1 MFWVKKSLFFWSPR
15 KFGEIFFGPRAGLVG
30 IPFFIMKSSL
40 SIGGKGVPALQTKL
54 VVIVVIDRLL
64 WINRGIMWVGAS
76 PCLTAGSIHC
86 LRSCGNS
93 AGGRDLLVRQKY
105 QPGRLNNITLA
116 RIMTLT
122 RNNEPTNPTKTK
134 TYNFQ
139 CFLNISSVTA
149 SPHFIL

>member
-1 MFWVKKSLFFWSPR
+1 MFWVKKSLSFCSPR

-40 SIGGKGVPALQTKL
+40 SIGGKGVPALQTKS
-54 VVIVVIDRLL
+54 VVIVVIDRLP

-93 AGGRDLLVRQKY
+93 AGGLDLLVRRKD

-116 RIMTLT
+116 RIKTLP
-122 RNNEPTNPTKTK
+122 RNNEPTSPPRIKCKT
-134 TYNFQ
+134 FA
-139 CFLNISSVTA
+139 ISSV
-149 SPHFIL
+149 F

>member
-116 RIMTLT
+116 RIKTLP
-122 RNNEPTNPTKTK
+122 RNNEPTSPPRIKCKT
-134 TYNFQ
+134 FA
-139 CFLNISSVTA
+139 ISSV
-149 SPHFIL
+149 F

>member
-1 MFWVKKSLFFWSPR
+1 MFWVKKSLSFCSPR

-30 IPFFIMKSSL
+30 IPFFIVK
-40 SIGGKGVPALQTKL
+40 SIGGKGVPALQTKS

-116 RIMTLT
+116 RIKTLP
-122 RNNEPTNPTKTK
+122 RNNEPTNPPRIKSK
-134 TYNFQ
+134 TYAF
-139 CFLNISSVTA
+139 SSV
-149 SPHFIL
+149 F